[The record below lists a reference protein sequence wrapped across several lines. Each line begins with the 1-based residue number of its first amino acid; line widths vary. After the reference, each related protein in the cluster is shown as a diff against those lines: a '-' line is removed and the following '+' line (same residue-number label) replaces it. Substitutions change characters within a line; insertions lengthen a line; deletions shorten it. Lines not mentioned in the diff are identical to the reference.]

1 MSNKRH
7 LLLLVGGVLSVIALL
22 LWFSLPSD
30 DVLVER
36 TRDQLDLREEVLYGK
51 DTDTPFSGILVA
63 YFSGTNKRSAIEI
76 QKGKA
81 HGLSRG
87 WYENGQLEVEETFER
102 GVAHGQRFRWHANGQ
117 KKSEAMIVNGEI
129 TGRFT
134 QFHQNGKRAAEV
146 NMVAGKPHGMSL
158 AWNDSGNLVARVEL
172 NGGEIVHQEYFNQDT
187 P

>member
-36 TRDQLDLREEVLYGK
+36 TR
-51 DTDTPFSGILVA
+51 
-63 YFSGTNKRSAIEI
+63 
-76 QKGKA
+76 
-81 HGLSRG
+81 LSRG

-117 KKSEAMIVNGEI
+117 KKSEAMIGNGEI
-129 TGRFT
+129 AGRFT

-158 AWNDSGNLVARVEL
+158 AWNDSGDLVARVEL